1 MVSVHP
7 AKARAAF
14 VMNHRYLL
22 DAMVD
27 RRRNR
32 YAGPQWLLAA
42 IWRIAP
48 KPDLIILLDADPQII
63 WARKK
68 EVALEETI
76 RQRDGYR
83 SLVEPLKFSRIV
95 EASQPVEKVIA
106 DVDRI
111 ILDLLAGRV
120 NKRFGLENPA

>member
-1 MVSVHP
+1 
-7 AKARAAF
+7 KARAAF

-27 RRRNR
+27 RRRYR

-42 IWRIAP
+42 IWRVAP
-48 KPDLIILLDADPQII
+48 KPDLIILLDADPHII

-83 SLVEPLKFSRIV
+83 ALVEPLSFSWIV
-95 EASQPVEKVIA
+95 EAWQPIEKGIA
-106 DVDRI
+106 DV
-111 ILDLLAGRV
+111 
-120 NKRFGLENPA
+120 